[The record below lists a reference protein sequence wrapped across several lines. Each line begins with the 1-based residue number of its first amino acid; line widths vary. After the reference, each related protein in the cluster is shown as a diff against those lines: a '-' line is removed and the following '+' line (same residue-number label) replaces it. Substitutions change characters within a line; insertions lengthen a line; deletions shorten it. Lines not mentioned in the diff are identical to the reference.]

1 MSYPNKKRYMEL
13 SSEYNIIPVYREYM
27 ADTET
32 PTSIFLKCCGLDSEG
47 FILESIEGTKNLS
60 RYSFIGIGF
69 SGRALL
75 ERGIFKYEEKGRR
88 LKTVKT
94 RTPLTELENI
104 MDRFN
109 LYKDPALEH
118 FIGGA
123 VGYLSYDLVNYFD
136 HIPLP
141 EARAG
146 FPEMFLYFTDMVVVF
161 DHLMNR
167 LKIIS
172 TLKTGNLLKP
182 GDAYDLSVEKINELE
197 KKIASNAMPSLSK
210 GLNEQN
216 IAIQSRNQFKSNFD
230 PQVFKEAVEKARERI
245 IEGDAFQIVISQRLT
260 MQNDRDPIN
269 IYRGLRSIN
278 PSPYMYFFN
287 FKDFHIIGSSPEPLV
302 KINGDNVLTCP
313 IAGTRKRGRNSSE
326 EKKLMESLLHD
337 KKEIAEH
344 NMLVDLARNDLG
356 RVCEYGS
363 VKVSDYMKVEK
374 YSHVMHLVSRVEGK
388 LRRGFSVF
396 DVLKS
401 VFPAGTLSGAPKIK
415 AMKIIS
421 SLEPDCR
428 GPYGGAVG
436 YFGYDGNL
444 DSCIIIRTAIVK
456 DGKIYIQAGAGIV
469 YDSVAE
475 REYQETLNKAAALMK
490 AVNIIE

>member
-1 MSYPNKKRYMEL
+1 MEL

-269 IYRGLRSIN
+269 IYRG
-278 PSPYMYFFN
+278 
-287 FKDFHIIGSSPEPLV
+287 
-302 KINGDNVLTCP
+302 
-313 IAGTRKRGRNSSE
+313 
-326 EKKLMESLLHD
+326 
-337 KKEIAEH
+337 
-344 NMLVDLARNDLG
+344 
-356 RVCEYGS
+356 
-363 VKVSDYMKVEK
+363 
-374 YSHVMHLVSRVEGK
+374 
-388 LRRGFSVF
+388 
-396 DVLKS
+396 
-401 VFPAGTLSGAPKIK
+401 
-415 AMKIIS
+415 
-421 SLEPDCR
+421 
-428 GPYGGAVG
+428 
-436 YFGYDGNL
+436 
-444 DSCIIIRTAIVK
+444 
-456 DGKIYIQAGAGIV
+456 
-469 YDSVAE
+469 
-475 REYQETLNKAAALMK
+475 
-490 AVNIIE
+490 